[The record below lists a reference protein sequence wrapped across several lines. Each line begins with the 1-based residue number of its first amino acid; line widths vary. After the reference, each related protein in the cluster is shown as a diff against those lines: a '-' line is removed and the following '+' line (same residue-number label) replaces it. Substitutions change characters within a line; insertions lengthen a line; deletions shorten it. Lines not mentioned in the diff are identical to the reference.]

1 MGRPPRLQ
9 APGEI
14 FHVGAKGNRACRIFV
29 DDYERHVFLT
39 LLAKHAK
46 RHDWI
51 LLAYVLMTNHYH
63 LLLQLRSCS
72 LSAGMCELNGEF
84 SRFTSVRHGLEPGH
98 LFGKRFWS
106 ELMESDA
113 HFLATARYIELN
125 PVRARICRSPAK
137 WSWSS
142 YRALAGLDFA
152 PDFLASAELLKHFGR
167 SPEAARREYRAFVQ
181 AGVVEL
187 ERRTRD
193 GARHRDGSRTQTG
206 RRRAA

>member
-1 MGRPPRLQ
+1 MGRQPRVQ

-14 FHVGAKGNRACRIFV
+14 FHVGAKGNRGYQIYA
-29 DDYERHVFLT
+29 DDYERRVFLT
-39 LLAKHAK
+39 LLAKHVK

-51 LLAYVLMTNHYH
+51 VLAYVLMTTHYH

-106 ELMESDA
+106 EPMESDA

-125 PVRARICRSPAK
+125 PVRAGICRLPAK
-137 WSWSS
+137 WPWSS
-142 YRALAGLDFA
+142 YRALAGLDFV
-152 PDFLASAELLKHFGR
+152 PDFLAAAELLKHFGR

-181 AGVVEL
+181 AGGVEL
-187 ERRTRD
+187 KRQARD
-193 GARHRDGSRTQTG
+193 GARHCDGSRTP
-206 RRRAA
+206 RKRAAA